1 MTRLPSPT
9 GIAQVKQWGMAR
21 ITRSDG
27 SPLRVLVVDDEESL
41 ADLLAAALRYEDWE
55 VATAHDGASAL
66 RRAKEFEPDVVVL
79 DIMLPDLDGFA
90 VLKRLR
96 RDMGTVPVLF
106 LTAKDSVED
115 RVAGLLAGGDDYV
128 TKPFALDE
136 VVARI
141 TALARRAGAASKD
154 EPELAVGDLVLNED
168 SHEVWRDGEDV
179 HLSATEF
186 SLLHYLMANAGKVL
200 SKSQILE
207 HVWDFDFDGNTNIV
221 ELYISY
227 LRKKIDRGRTP
238 MIHTVRGVGYILK
251 PAEKSDEG
259 EE

>member
-1 MTRLPSPT
+1 
-9 GIAQVKQWGMAR
+9 
-21 ITRSDG
+21 
-27 SPLRVLVVDDEESL
+27 
-41 ADLLAAALRYEDWE
+41 
-55 VATAHDGASAL
+55 
-66 RRAKEFEPDVVVL
+66 
-79 DIMLPDLDGFA
+79 
-90 VLKRLR
+90 
-96 RDMGTVPVLF
+96 MGTVPVLF

-227 LRKKIDRGRTP
+227 LRKKIDRGRC
-238 MIHTVRGVGYILK
+238 G
-251 PAEKSDEG
+251 S
-259 EE
+259 